1 MQRPDRPVADRA
13 QSRSGG
19 FVSIGIV
26 LSLVGAMAAT
36 LLGAGAFIDA
46 FNVQDGNVWLWSSK
60 PGSASRINSHSG
72 RVDMRQPLVD
82 ARGHRVRVTQNDKY
96 LILHDLDTGRVT
108 SVDLTRMGFTG
119 TLNVGTTSDVSVVLS
134 GDKAAI
140 VDRTK
145 GLIRGLDPVT
155 LRTSKDVLRL
165 PPPIAGGAYDAAG
178 KLWVA
183 VPSQGTVVAARADQ
197 KSVKSLVSQAVS
209 EPGHDLGLTTLDHGA
224 LAFDRDAGRFSV
236 VGENVDSVA
245 VDGALSDLQAPPR
258 TVGKLVAV
266 TSVKD
271 RSVVVMKLGGA
282 LKPHRFDL
290 PAGVAPAVAVPYA
303 GRVYVPDEKHSVVH
317 VFSASGKRLK
327 AVELDGAKGP
337 LELEVREGKLF
348 INSPDTSVARVV
360 EPDGSAQDV
369 NKYRE
374 DVAGG
379 EGLNGRVMPAPNP
392 GNDSNGDE
400 KQGPPG
406 PPVPV
411 TAVAGDGKVDLSW
424 GAAAANGAAIERYE
438 VTWDGGSKTVHGGQS
453 TVIDGLDNGT
463 TYTFQVLAHNKYGD
477 GPPALSEPVT
487 PTDHIPATPSNVRA
501 VVAPDEGGVKV
512 TWTDVAGARDYVVRT
527 LHNGVEDPTVPP
539 TTVSGPEAIVR
550 GLTYGEPY
558 RFTVMARNDSGAG
571 SKPSDPSNEVRPYA
585 APGAP
590 QAPSAQGTGDRQ
602 VTVRWQPAA
611 PNGDP
616 ITKYVV
622 TPSTGNP
629 VTVGGNATEAQVNGL
644 PTGQTVSFEIRA
656 YNSAGAGQPATT
668 SAKVGQAPTVTI
680 TGTSGDYNSVTVNFT
695 VNGNGMPVTGCSAR
709 IEGGGSA
716 SGNCNSLTID
726 SGIYPGQSYPVVV
739 TATNDIG
746 SGQDSASASSK
757 ALWGTVTCKNGP
769 IGDQQTYCDPGI
781 AVKDSPREGAT
792 TVRRIHDGGRERAV
806 CKVRDAEGRTHT
818 AWIYNN
824 NKQSGWWIR
833 LPDGGYIMHV
843 WLNLDAGDSDT
854 ANLATLPTC

>member
-1 MQRPDRPVADRA
+1 M
-13 QSRSGG
+13 
-19 FVSIGIV
+19 

-60 PGSASRINSHSG
+60 PGTASRVNSHSG

-82 ARGHRVRVTQNDKY
+82 ARGHHVRVTQNDKY

-119 TLNVGTTSDVSVVLS
+119 TLNVGTGSDVSVVLS
-134 GDKAAI
+134 GDRAAI

-145 GLIRGLDPVT
+145 GLVRGLDPVT
-155 LRTSKDVLRL
+155 LRTSADVLRL

-178 KLWVA
+178 KLWLA
-183 VPSQGTVVAARADQ
+183 VPSQGTVVAAHADQ
-197 KSVKSLVSQAVS
+197 KSVKSQVS
-209 EPGHDLGLTTLDHGA
+209 EAVADPGHDLALTTLDHGA
-224 LAFDRDAGRFSV
+224 LAVDRDGGRLSV
-236 VGENVDSVA
+236 VGDDVASVA
-245 VDGALSDLQAPPR
+245 VGGSLADAQVPPR
-258 TVGKLVAV
+258 TVGKTVAV

-271 RSVVVMKLGGA
+271 RSVVVLKLGGA

-290 PAGVAPAVAVPYA
+290 PDGVDPGIAVPYA
-303 GRVYVPDEKHSVVH
+303 GRIYVPDEKHSVVH
-317 VFSASGKRLK
+317 VFTTSGKPLK
-327 AVELDGAKGP
+327 AVELDGAKGA

-360 EPDGSAQDV
+360 DPDGSTQDV

-392 GNDSNGDE
+392 GDDSDGDE

-411 TAVAGDGKVDLSW
+411 TAVAGDEKVDLSW
-424 GAAAANGAAIERYE
+424 GAAAANGATIERYE

-453 TVIDGLDNGT
+453 TVIDGLRNGT
-463 TYTFQVLAHNKYGD
+463 SYSFQVLAHNKYGD

-487 PTDHIPATPSNVRA
+487 PTDHIPATPSNVKA

-512 TWTDVAGARDYVVRT
+512 TWSPVDGARDYVVTT
-527 LHNGVEDPTVPP
+527 LHNGAPDPTVPP

-571 SKPSDPSNEVRPYA
+571 SKASAPSNEVRPYA

-590 QAPSAQGTGDRQ
+590 QAPSAQGTGDQQ
-602 VTVRWQPAA
+602 VTVRWQAAA

-616 ITKYVV
+616 VTKYVV

-629 VTVGGNATEAQVNGL
+629 VTVGGSATEAQVNGL
-644 PTGQTVSFEIRA
+644 PTGQTVNFEIKA

-680 TGTSGDYNSVTVNFT
+680 TGTSGDYNKITVNFT
-695 VNGNGMPVTGCSAR
+695 VNGHGMPVTGCSAR
-709 IEGGGSA
+709 IDGVDSA
-716 SGNCNSLTID
+716 SGNCNSLTLD
-726 SGIYPGQSYPVVV
+726 SNVWPGRSYTVVV

-746 SGQDSASASSK
+746 SGQDTSGASSK
-757 ALWGTVTCKNGP
+757 HLWGTVTCKNDTSSTDP
-769 IGDQQTYCDPGI
+769 DRRTYCDGGVSVYNVPDQTSGS
-781 AVKDSPREGAT
+781 AGKAY
-792 TVRRIHDGGRERAV
+792 DGNRKEAV
-806 CKVRDAEGRTHT
+806 CKRIDPYPPGDKRAIET
-818 AWIYNN
+818 AYVYND
-824 NKQSGWWIR
+824 NKTSRWWIKM
-833 LPDGGYIMHV
+833 PDGKWIPHI

-854 ANLATLPTC
+854 TNLAILPTC